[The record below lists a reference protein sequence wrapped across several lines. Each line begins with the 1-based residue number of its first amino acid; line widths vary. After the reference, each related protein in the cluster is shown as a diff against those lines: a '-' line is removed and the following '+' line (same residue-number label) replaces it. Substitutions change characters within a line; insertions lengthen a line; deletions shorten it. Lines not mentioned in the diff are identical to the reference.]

1 MMNSGRLQKLIRAGG
16 GFHGNQIGEKAKVT
30 GRAPKAQGATKVTQ
44 KGAIIVPEMAEE
56 DNTSMTHS
64 VNVEVLVFSDT

>member
-1 MMNSGRLQKLIRAGG
+1 MMNIGRLRKLIRAGG

-30 GRAPKAQGATKVTQ
+30 ERAAKAQGTAEVAQ
-44 KGAIIVPEMAEE
+44 RGAIIAPEMAEE

-64 VNVEVLVFSDT
+64 VNVEVSVFSDA